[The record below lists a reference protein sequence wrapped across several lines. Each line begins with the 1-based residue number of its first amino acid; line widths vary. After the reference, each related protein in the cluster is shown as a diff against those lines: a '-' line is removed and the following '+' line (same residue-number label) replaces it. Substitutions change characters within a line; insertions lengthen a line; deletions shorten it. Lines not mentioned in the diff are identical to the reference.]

1 MVTMS
6 EPPTEDASSAAGA
19 PSPAGPN
26 EPADAATTRRRQ
38 RWSSAAP
45 WIAVGIALA
54 VIAADQLTKLWAEQ
68 TLTQGERTQ
77 VLGDLLGLQL
87 AYNAGAAFSLGTGV
101 TWIFTIFA
109 GIGTMIAI
117 WFAWRVRSRAWA
129 ICIGLLLGGA
139 TTHFLDR
146 LLRAPSFGQG
156 HVVDFIAYFNW
167 FIGNIADIAIFAG
180 AVMLLVLT
188 ALGLSL
194 RPAVATAESAG
205 SAESESATEAQPETR
220 AADPGASDR
229 DEHPRA

>member
-6 EPPTEDASSAAGA
+6 EPPTEDASSAARE
-19 PSPAGPN
+19 SSTTGPN
-26 EPADAATTRRRQ
+26 DSADSSARRRRQ

-68 TLTQGERTQ
+68 TLTQGERTPL
-77 VLGDLLGLQL
+77 LGDVLGLQL

-101 TWIFTIFA
+101 TWIFTILA
-109 GIGTMIAI
+109 GIGTAIAV

-146 LLRAPSFGQG
+146 LLRAPAFGQG
-156 HVVDFIAYFNW
+156 HVVDFIAYYNW

-188 ALGLSL
+188 ALGLAL
-194 RPAVATAESAG
+194 RPAAAATSGPTSEPTTPES
-205 SAESESATEAQPETR
+205 
-220 AADPGASDR
+220 DASDPE
-229 DEHPRA
+229 EHPRV

>member
-6 EPPTEDASSAAGA
+6 EPPTEDASSAARE
-19 PSPAGPN
+19 SSTTGPN
-26 EPADAATTRRRQ
+26 DSADSSARRRRQ

-68 TLTQGERTQ
+68 TLTQGERTPL
-77 VLGDLLGLQL
+77 LGDVLGLQL

-101 TWIFTIFA
+101 TWIFTILA
-109 GIGTMIAI
+109 GIGTVIAV

-146 LLRAPSFGQG
+146 LLRAPAFGQG
-156 HVVDFIAYFNW
+156 HVVDFIAYYNW

-188 ALGLSL
+188 ALGLAL
-194 RPAVATAESAG
+194 RPAAAATSSPTSEPTTPES
-205 SAESESATEAQPETR
+205 
-220 AADPGASDR
+220 DASDPE
-229 DEHPRA
+229 EHPRV